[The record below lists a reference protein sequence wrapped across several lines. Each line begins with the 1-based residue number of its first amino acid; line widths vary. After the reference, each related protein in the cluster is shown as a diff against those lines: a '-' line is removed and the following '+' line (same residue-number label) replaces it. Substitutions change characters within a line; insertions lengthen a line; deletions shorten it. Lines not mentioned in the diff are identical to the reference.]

1 MRLLRDEDR
10 RSTNVWAILAFGVV
24 GAFLLFY
31 RPPTRASRPFP
42 ADADTLAGG
51 EYRPHPDDDRRVRDL
66 FTAAEEADPPPA
78 DLARLERIFWLQTE
92 INNGGLFQYFYNSVG
107 DHAAETLADLKAI
120 GATKTAAVLEEA
132 MARFPQ
138 GKPNPDRVLRQRQLQ
153 RLESLTG
160 REFDDLDQR
169 FYYRSEALADLLARA
184 RTAPVEP

>member
-31 RPPTRASRPFP
+31 RPPTRAARPF
-42 ADADTLAGG
+42 AGADTFLDV
-51 EYRPHPDDDRRVRDL
+51 PHPNDSRRIGEL
-66 FTAAEEADPPPA
+66 FNAAEEADPPPA

-92 INNGGLFQYFYNSVG
+92 INNGGLFQYFYNSTG

-138 GKPNPDRVLRQRQLQ
+138 GKPNPDRVLRQRQLL
-153 RLESLTG
+153 RIGDLHG

-169 FYYRSEALADLLARA
+169 FYFRSEALADLLDRA